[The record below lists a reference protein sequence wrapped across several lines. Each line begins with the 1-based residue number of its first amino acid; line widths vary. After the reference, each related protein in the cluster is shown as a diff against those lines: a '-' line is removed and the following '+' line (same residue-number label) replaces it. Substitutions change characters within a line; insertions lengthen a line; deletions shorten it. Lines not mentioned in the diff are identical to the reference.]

1 MSKMAFD
8 PGDAAAT
15 VATFIGSSA
24 MAGIASWSLFDVN
37 LADAAFQ
44 LAGNDVTL
52 ATLLTGV
59 ALLATI
65 ITNDNTS
72 IKSLK
77 SDAENL
83 DDYYYGSIIACVALL
98 VGWVFVGDVSAF
110 VQSGD
115 LWGVSYIAVSLTGQM
130 AIGYML

>member
-15 VATFIGSSA
+15 VATFIGTSA
-24 MAGIASWSLFDVN
+24 MAGIASWSLFDTN
-37 LADAAFQ
+37 LADSAFS

-52 ATLLTGV
+52 ATLLTAA
-59 ALLATI
+59 ALLVTI
-65 ITNDNTS
+65 VTNDNTS
-72 IKSLK
+72 IQSLK
-77 SDAENL
+77 DDAEQL
-83 DDYYYGSIIACVALL
+83 DDYYYGAIVASVALL
-98 VGWVFVGDVSAF
+98 VGWVFIGDVSSF

-115 LWGVSYIAVSLTGQM
+115 VWGVSYIAVSLTGQM